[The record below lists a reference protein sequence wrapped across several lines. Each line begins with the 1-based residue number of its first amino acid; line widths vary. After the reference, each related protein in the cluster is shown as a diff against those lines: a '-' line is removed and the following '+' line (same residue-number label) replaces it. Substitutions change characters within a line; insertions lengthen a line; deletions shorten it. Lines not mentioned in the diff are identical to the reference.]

1 MSKYKV
7 ASQEAQHEDP
17 AAIRRYVTP
26 ARPPLPPVLPLS
38 PSPPYRQANLL
49 PLSLATFTIL
59 LLLSAY
65 AGLSSVQPGLLINDK
80 ILHFATFFL
89 LTLAFYWILDTNR
102 RRALHFTLV
111 TCTLCLGVG
120 SEFLQAFLPNGRDF
134 DLFDIVAN
142 VVGSL
147 GALGLCGWYHKRMLE
162 RRRAGRGARY
172 TAVDGGEEEGGEEDV
187 ELGETVFEGGEGGHE
202 EGVDVADEGVV
213 VPGKGSLTLEEEVDN
228 WDEHAVDAWD
238 EDDLG
243 DVGAAS
249 TGKGK
254 GRVAGE
260 DGGEGVEGKKR
271 AD

>member
-1 MSKYKV
+1 MK
-7 ASQEAQHEDP
+7 
-17 AAIRRYVTP
+17 IR
-26 ARPPLPPVLPLS
+26 LPF
-38 PSPPYRQANLL
+38 A
-49 PLSLATFTIL
+49 ATFTIL

-102 RRALHFTLV
+102 RRTLHFTLV

-147 GALGLCGWYHKRMLE
+147 AALGLCGWYHKRMLE

-172 TAVDGGEEEGGEEDV
+172 TAVDGGGEEGEEDV

-202 EGVDVADEGVV
+202 EGVVVTGPEGTGVGTQ
-213 VPGKGSLTLEEEVDN
+213 GKGSLTLEEEVDN
-228 WDEHAVDAWD
+228 WDENAVDAWN

-260 DGGEGVEGKKR
+260 DAGEGVEGKKR